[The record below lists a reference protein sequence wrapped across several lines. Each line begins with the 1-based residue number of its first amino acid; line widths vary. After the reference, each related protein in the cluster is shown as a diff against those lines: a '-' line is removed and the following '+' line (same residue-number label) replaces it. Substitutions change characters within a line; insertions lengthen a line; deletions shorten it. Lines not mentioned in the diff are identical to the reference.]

1 MAEAQPRVLGDF
13 DIIVVGAGTAGCLLA
28 NRLSA
33 DPRCR
38 VLLLEAGGRDDYV
51 WVHVPVGYLYCIG
64 NPRTDWLFETTAQRG
79 LAGRR
84 LKYPRGRVWGGC
96 SSINGMIYM
105 RGQAQDYEGWKARGN
120 PGWGW
125 DEVLPVFRQ
134 HEDYQGND
142 ADPSGALERFHGRGG
157 EWRVERQ
164 RVRWDILDAFRDAA
178 CSLGIPALHDFNCGD
193 NEGCGYFEVNQRKGV
208 RWNATKA
215 FLAPVLARP
224 NLMVVS
230 QAVVDTLAFDPVE
243 PRRVSGV
250 RFRTRSHREALKGRE
265 VLSEPTLARC
275 RGEVV
280 LAAGAIGSVQI
291 MERSGVGQTRRLRAL
306 GISPRTQLQGVG
318 ENLQDHLQLR
328 LIYKVSGT
336 ATLNVQAR
344 HWWGKALMGL
354 QYLLFRT
361 GPLTMSPSQMGVFTR
376 SAPGIDR
383 ANLEYH
389 VQPLSLDRFGE
400 PLHPFGAF
408 TASVCNLR
416 PSSRG
421 SVHINSAECRAPPAI
436 DPKYLS
442 TDEDRKVAADAI
454 RVTRRIVGADAL
466 SRYRP
471 EEYLPGR
478 EHQSEAAL
486 IEAAGRIGTTIFHPV
501 GTLRMGPAEDPGAVV
516 DARLRCHQ
524 LAGLRVADASV
535 MPTITSGNTNAPTLM
550 IAERAASWVLQDW
563 RRA

>member
-215 FLAPVLARP
+215 FLAPALARP

-250 RFRTRSHREALKGRE
+250 RFRTRSQREALKGRE

-306 GISPRTQLQGVG
+306 GISPRAQLQGVG

-421 SVHINSAECRAPPAI
+421 SVHINSAECRAPRP
-436 DPKYLS
+436 LTRS
-442 TDEDRKVAADAI
+442 TC
-454 RVTRRIVGADAL
+454 
-466 SRYRP
+466 RP
-471 EEYLPGR
+471 T
-478 EHQSEAAL
+478 
-486 IEAAGRIGTTIFHPV
+486 RIGRWQPTRFASHGGSLGPMRCR
-501 GTLRMGPAEDPGAVV
+501 GTVR
-516 DARLRCHQ
+516 R
-524 LAGLRVADASV
+524 
-535 MPTITSGNTNAPTLM
+535 NTC
-550 IAERAASWVLQDW
+550 RAASTRARRRSSRLPAGLGPQSFIRWGRCAWGPPRTRARLWTRDFGVTNW
-563 RRA
+563 RGCVWRMPRSCPRSPRGTPTRPRS

>member
-1 MAEAQPRVLGDF
+1 
-13 DIIVVGAGTAGCLLA
+13 
-28 NRLSA
+28 
-33 DPRCR
+33 
-38 VLLLEAGGRDDYV
+38 
-51 WVHVPVGYLYCIG
+51 
-64 NPRTDWLFETTAQRG
+64 
-79 LAGRR
+79 
-84 LKYPRGRVWGGC
+84 
-96 SSINGMIYM
+96 
-105 RGQAQDYEGWKARGN
+105 
-120 PGWGW
+120 
-125 DEVLPVFRQ
+125 VLPVFRQ
-134 HEDYQGND
+134 HEDYHGSD
-142 ADPSGALERFHGRGG
+142 TDPSGAVERFHGRGG

-164 RVRWDILDAFRDAA
+164 RVRWDILDAFHEAA
-178 CSLGIPALHDFNCGD
+178 CSLGIPDSHDFNRGD
-193 NEGCGYFEVNQRKGV
+193 NEGCGYFEVNQRRGV

-215 FLAPVLARP
+215 FLAPAIARP

-230 QAVVDTLAFDPVE
+230 QAVVDSLVFDPVE
-243 PRRVSGV
+243 PRRVAGV
-250 RFRTRSHREALKGRE
+250 QFRTRSQREAVRGRE
-265 VLSEPTLARC
+265 VLSEAALARC

-291 MERSGVGQTRRLRAL
+291 MERSGVGQARRLRAL
-306 GISPRTQLQGVG
+306 GISPRAELQGVG

-344 HWWGKALMGL
+344 HWWGKAFMGL
-354 QYLLFRT
+354 EYLLFRT
-361 GPLTMSPSQMGVFTR
+361 GPLTMSPSQMGAFTR

-400 PLHPFGAF
+400 PLHSFGAF

-421 SVHINSAECRAPPAI
+421 SVHISSAECRAPPAI

-442 TDEDRKVAADAI
+442 TDEDRKVAADSI
-454 RVTRRIVGADAL
+454 RVTRRIIGAEAL
-466 SRYRP
+466 ARYRP

-486 IEAAGRIGTTIFHPV
+486 VEAAGRIGTTIFHPV

-524 LAGLRVADASV
+524 LANLRVADASI

-550 IAERAASWVLQDW
+550 IAERAAAWVLQDW